1 MKKYNVGLIGA
12 GFMGKAHSLAYAGMP
27 MFFWPAPGI
36 PIRKTMCEINDELAK
51 NAADRFG
58 FEKYTSRWQDLVNDP
73 EIDVVDISTPNNTHA
88 EIAIA
93 AAKGGKHILCEKPL
107 ATTTEDALAVVEA
120 VEKANVINQLAF
132 NYRRVP
138 AVAFAKKLIDEGILG
153 KIFTYRGTYLSGGDT
168 KAGMG
173 WRQIRSLAGH
183 GALGD
188 IGTHSIDL
196 ARYLVGEFEAVNG
209 LLRTFVPERPYGPKQ
224 ELHKVENDDEVAF
237 SIQFKNG
244 AIGSIESGGNAW
256 GRNNQLTFEIYG
268 EKGAILFDYEHRDEL
283 RVAFGDD
290 PVDRRGFR
298 TISTGGPVHPYG
310 DGLWPIDGIGIGYG
324 ELKIIECYDFFKAI
338 SENKD
343 ATPNFRSGY
352 EISKICDAIVRS
364 SENGKWMEII

>member
-36 PIRKTMCEINDELAK
+36 PVRKIMCDVSDELAK
-51 NAADRFG
+51 DAAARFG
-58 FEKYTSRWQDLVNDP
+58 FEKYTSKWQDLVNDP

-93 AAKGGKHILCEKPL
+93 AAKAGKHILCEKPI
-107 ATTTEDALAVVEA
+107 ATTTADAFAMVEA
-120 VEKANVINQLAF
+120 VEKAGIKNQLAF

-138 AVAFAKKLIDEGILG
+138 AVVFAKKLIDEGVLG
-153 KIFTYRGTYLSGGDT
+153 RIFTYRGTYFSGGDT
-168 KAGMG
+168 KGGMG
-173 WRQIRSLAGH
+173 WRQLRSVAGY
-183 GALGD
+183 GSLGD
-188 IGTHSIDL
+188 IGTHSIDV
-196 ARYLVGEFEAVNG
+196 ARYLIGDFEAVNG
-209 LLRTFVPERPYGPKQ
+209 LLRTFVPERPFGPKQ
-224 ELHKVENDDEVAF
+224 EMHKVENDDEASF

-244 AIGSIESGGNAW
+244 AIGSIEAGGNSW
-256 GRNNQLTFEIYG
+256 GRNNQIAFEIYG

-298 TISTGGPVHPYG
+298 TISTGGPAHPYG
-310 DGLWPIDGIGIGYG
+310 NGLWPIDGIGIGYG

-338 SENKD
+338 AENKE
-343 ATPNFRSGY
+343 ATPNFRAGY
-352 EISKICDAIVRS
+352 EISLICDAIAQS
-364 SENGKWMEII
+364 SETGKWIEIK